1 MRNGPPAEQ
10 SRLPFAALRV
20 RDFRLYYIGV
30 VASGFGT
37 MFTQFATS
45 WQMYEM
51 TGSAM
56 QLGLL
61 GLARFVPTVILLMVG
76 GLLADAVDR
85 RKLMMLTQAGQLCV
99 SATLMTLSMTGQLSP
114 GVFYIAALV
123 FAVCASLENPA
134 RQAIVPNLVPD
145 NVLTNAL
152 ALNATQRSASSIAG
166 PALAGILFGWLGP
179 TANYAVDTVSWVVMI
194 GMLAIIRPV
203 SHARA
208 GRRAM
213 TFKSLGEGFQYVWSH
228 PILMA
233 MMGLDFSQNL
243 LGGVRTLL
251 PVFAMDVLHIG
262 PQETGFL
269 QSATPIATI
278 TTASLMSALPQVR
291 RAGIGVMIGVGIF
304 AVSTCAFAFNH
315 NLIIA
320 AICLAGQGIG
330 DTVSHVFRQTILQL
344 NIDDQIR
351 GRVTSLNM
359 VFTNGGPSLGQL
371 RAGSFAQWL
380 GPEMA
385 VFTGGLGILAV
396 IIFVAAA
403 VPMVRRFEIHQGE
416 AVAAH

>member
-1 MRNGPPAEQ
+1 M
-10 SRLPFAALRV
+10 PFAALRV

-51 TGSAM
+51 TGSAL

-85 RKLMMLTQAGQLCV
+85 RKLMIVTQAGQCAI
-99 SATLMTLSMTGQLSP
+99 SATLMMLSINGQLSP
-114 GVFYIAALV
+114 NVFYVAALI
-123 FAVCASLENPA
+123 FAVCSSLENPA
-134 RQAIVPNLVPD
+134 RQAIVPNLVPEH
-145 NVLTNAL
+145 VLTNAL

-166 PALAGILFGWLGP
+166 PALAGIVFGWLGP
-179 TANYAVDTVSWVVMI
+179 TANYVIDTVSWLVMI
-194 GMLAIIRPV
+194 GALLVIRPV
-203 SHARA
+203 SHARS

-213 TFKSLGEGFQYVWSH
+213 TFKSLGEGFRYVWTH

-251 PVFAMDVLHIG
+251 PVYAMDVLHIG

-269 QSATPIATI
+269 QAATPIATLS
-278 TTASLMSALPQVR
+278 TASLMSALPQVR

-304 AVSTCAFAFNH
+304 AVSTCIFAFNH

-320 AICLAGQGIG
+320 ALCLAGQGIG

-385 VFTGGLGILAV
+385 VFTGGLAILAV
-396 IIFVAAA
+396 ITFVGFAI
-403 VPMVRRFEIHQGE
+403 PIVRRFEIHQGDP
-416 AVAAH
+416 VPVH